1 MNEPPRSTNVQQQQT
16 SYKSVDS
23 NELKIRALTKR
34 DTSDGKSKSK
44 KSTVTKNPFVGG
56 RLDRKKRQSNNDA
69 AGGEQLCPTRSQ
81 FIMPRAA
88 LNKQGNWMYVVNMGQ
103 TMEAQYSQLVKSEIC
118 V

>member
-34 DTSDGKSKSK
+34 DTSDVSKLK
-44 KSTVTKNPFVGG
+44 KSMIAANPFVDD
-56 RLDRKKRQSNNDA
+56 RLDRKKRQSNSN
-69 AGGEQLCPTRSQ
+69 AGSGEQLCPTRSQ

-103 TMEAQYSQLVKSEIC
+103 SMEAQYSQLVKSEIC